1 VCMTLFGFRHAQENT
16 FAFLI
21 PLALGEIAIHLRCL
35 DLGAPI
41 SLDHSDRLL
50 PTSPV
55 TRWVFAFHRS

>member
-1 VCMTLFGFRHAQENT
+1 MALFGFCHAQENP

-21 PLALGEIAIHLRCL
+21 PLAPGKIAIDLRCL

-41 SLDHSDRLL
+41 SLDHFDRLL
-50 PTSPV
+50 SISTV